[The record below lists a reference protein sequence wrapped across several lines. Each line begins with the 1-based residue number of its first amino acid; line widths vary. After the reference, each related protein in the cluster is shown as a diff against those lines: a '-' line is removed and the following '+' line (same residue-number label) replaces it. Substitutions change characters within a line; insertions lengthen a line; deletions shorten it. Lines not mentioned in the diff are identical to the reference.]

1 MLTNLAVSKNCT
13 TFAADL
19 RNQVINRLKDR
30 RFKVMIIRLILVRIF
45 SFMGTEKENINNKV
59 EAAIGAIYVVLFVFV
74 VYVVICVAYD

>member
-19 RNQVINRLKDR
+19 RNQVINNLKDR

-59 EAAIGAIYVVLFVFV
+59 EAAIGAIYLIIFVFI
-74 VYVVICVAYD
+74 VYVVINIGYD

>member
-30 RFKVMIIRLILVRIF
+30 RFKVMIIRLILVKIF

>member
-45 SFMGTEKENINNKV
+45 SFMGTEKENVNDKV
-59 EAAIGAIYVVLFVFV
+59 EATIGAIYVVIFAFVA
-74 VYVVICVAYD
+74 YVVICVAYD

>member
-19 RNQVINRLKDR
+19 RNQVINKLKYR
-30 RFKVMIIRLILVRIF
+30 RFKVMIIRLILVKVF
-45 SFMGTEKENINNKV
+45 SFMGTEKENISNKV
-59 EAAIGAIYVVLFVFV
+59 EATIGAIYVVLFVFV

>member
-19 RNQVINRLKDR
+19 RNQVINNLKDR

-59 EAAIGAIYVVLFVFV
+59 EAAIGAIYLIIFVFI
-74 VYVVICVAYD
+74 VYVVINIAYD

>member
-30 RFKVMIIRLILVRIF
+30 RFKVMIIRLILVKVF

-59 EAAIGAIYVVLFVFV
+59 EATIGAIYVVLFIFV

>member
-45 SFMGTEKENINNKV
+45 SFMGTEKEIINNKV
-59 EAAIGAIYVVLFVFV
+59 EATIGAIYVVLFVFV